1 VRSKNVTRFLC
12 VSCFA
17 CALLAGSAILL
28 GGCGPSWS
36 TNLILGA
43 DTSQHNAKM
52 VGADEKA
59 PYEYTAAEQYLHQAR
74 VKWGTS
80 DFEYAVDYAKKAKEL
95 AELGREK
102 AMKKDEE

>member
-1 VRSKNVTRFLC
+1 VTSILRLPWWL
-12 VSCFA
+12 A
-17 CALLAGSAILL
+17 AGLALGLALSATA
-28 GGCGPSWS
+28 CGPSWS
-36 TNLILGA
+36 THLILAA
-43 DTSQHNAKM
+43 DTALHNAKT
-52 VGADEKA
+52 VQAQDKA

-74 VKWGTS
+74 VKWGIS